1 VTLIAVV
8 DDDEPVRQG
17 LQALLSS
24 MGYAVRAFASGEE
37 LLGADCLAR
46 TDCLVLD
53 INMPGMSGP
62 ELEDE
67 LARRRN
73 HIPIV
78 FITAYGDDPRS
89 RSSLLKPF
97 TEEALSA
104 ALADALAGGRAG
116 GRLGGQADRGADT
129 S

>member
-1 VTLIAVV
+1 VTLIAIV

-37 LLGADCLAR
+37 LLEAECLAR

-62 ELEDE
+62 ELEGE
-67 LARRRN
+67 LARSRID
-73 HIPIV
+73 IPIV
-78 FITAYGDDPRS
+78 FITAYGKDACA
-89 RSSLLKPF
+89 SSSEREEMNCLLKPF
-97 TEEALSA
+97 SEEALSA
-104 ALADALAGGRAG
+104 ALGRA
-116 GRLGGQADRGADT
+116 LGTRRIA
-129 S
+129 